1 MNDKVKLQVKYEP
14 EYKVVEFCGQEI
26 KVLKQIPYDK
36 KLAYA
41 QEFASNA
48 CVIDV
53 KQGVAYENYDTEA
66 LSVYM
71 VCKYYTN
78 IDLKDFELDMGA
90 LHDVVVHH
98 MRSIKDVCAQDLF
111 ISDSMAYN
119 HTYRTIEIYNQQN
132 SLSQKIKMS
141 LGGILN
147 GEDLI
152 QTIAESRVVNEEMID
167 LLMKAK
173 KQDEQEAKSVVL
185 FPGMAKKGE

>member
-1 MNDKVKLQVKYEP
+1 MDNKVKLEMKYAP
-14 EYKVVEFCGQEI
+14 EYEVVDIAGQEI
-26 KVLKQIPYDK
+26 KVLKQISYDQ

-53 KQGVAYENYDTEA
+53 SKGISYENYDTEA

-90 LHDVVVHH
+90 LHDVMVHH
-98 MRSIKDVCAQDLF
+98 MGVIKDVCAQDLY
-111 ISDSMAYN
+111 ISDAMAFNY
-119 HTYRTIEIYNQQN
+119 TLRTIEIYNMEN
-132 SLSQKIKMS
+132 SLNQKIKMS
-141 LGGILN
+141 FGGILN
-147 GEDLI
+147 GEDLLKV
-152 QTIAESRVVNEEMID
+152 IAESRVVNEEMID
-167 LLMKAK
+167 LLAKAK
-173 KQDEQEAKSVVL
+173 KQDEAEAQGVVL

>member
-1 MNDKVKLQVKYEP
+1 MNDKVKLQVKYES

-26 KVLKQIPYDK
+26 KVLKQIPYDQ

-53 KQGVAYENYDTEA
+53 SKGISYENYDTEA

-90 LHDVVVHH
+90 LHDVMVHH
-98 MRSIKDVCAQDLF
+98 MGVIKDVCAQDLY
-111 ISDSMAYN
+111 ISDAMAFNY
-119 HTYRTIEIYNQQN
+119 TLRTIEIYNMEN
-132 SLSQKIKMS
+132 SLNQKIKMS
-141 LGGILN
+141 FGGILN
-147 GEDLI
+147 GEDLLKV
-152 QTIAESRVVNEEMID
+152 IAESRVVNEEMID
-167 LLMKAK
+167 LLIKAK
-173 KQDEQEAKSVVL
+173 KQDEAEAQGVVL

>member
-1 MNDKVKLQVKYEP
+1 MDNRVKLEMKYAP
-14 EYKVVEFCGQEI
+14 EYEVVNICGQEI
-26 KVLKQIPYDK
+26 KVLKQISYNQ

-53 KQGVAYENYDTEA
+53 SKGISYENYDTEA

-90 LHDVVVHH
+90 LHDVMVHH
-98 MRSIKDVCAQDLF
+98 MGVIKDVCAQDLY
-111 ISDSMAYN
+111 ISDAMAFNY
-119 HTYRTIEIYNQQN
+119 TLRTIEIYNMEN
-132 SLSQKIKMS
+132 SLNQKIKMS
-141 LGGILN
+141 FGGILN
-147 GEDLI
+147 GEDLLKV
-152 QTIAESRVVNEEMID
+152 IAESRVVNEEMID
-167 LLMKAK
+167 LLAKAK
-173 KQDEQEAKSVVL
+173 KQDEAEAQGVVL